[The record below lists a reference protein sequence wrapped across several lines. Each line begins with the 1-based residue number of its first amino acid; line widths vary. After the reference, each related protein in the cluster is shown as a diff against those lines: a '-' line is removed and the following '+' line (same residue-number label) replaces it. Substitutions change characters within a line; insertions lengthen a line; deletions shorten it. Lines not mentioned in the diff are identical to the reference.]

1 MVQQQAV
8 QVVLVLFMLWRTFDM
23 SMEPIDEAVWSMTD
37 EEYAIW
43 LESQLG
49 GHNGS

>member
-1 MVQQQAV
+1 MVQQQVV
-8 QVVLVLFMLWRTFDM
+8 QVVLELFMLLLIFDM

-43 LESQLG
+43 LDSQLG
-49 GHNGS
+49 E